1 MGVYHGPKCRQ
12 CRREGV
18 RLYLKGERCY
28 SDKCAIEH
36 RAYPPGEH
44 GQGRRPRK
52 ETQYGMQLREKQKA
66 RRIYGV
72 YERQFRNYFIKAAGR
87 QGVTGEILL
96 QMLETRLDN
105 VIYRVG
111 LAASRT
117 AARQLIRH
125 GHYQIN
131 GRPVDIPSYALRQ
144 GDIIEVRPASKN
156 VAAIKDNFE
165 NRRRT
170 EDQPWLEID
179 EKTMQARV
187 LQVPTRDQ
195 IPVPVQEQLIVEL
208 YSK

>member
-1 MGVYHGPKCRQ
+1 MGVYHGPKCKL

-28 SDKCAIEH
+28 SDKCAIEN

-52 ETQYGMQLREKQKA
+52 ETQYGTQLREKQKA
-66 RRIYGV
+66 RRIYGIM
-72 YERQFRNYFIKAAGR
+72 ERQFRNYFAKAAR
-87 QGVTGEILL
+87 KQGVTGEILL

-105 VIYRVG
+105 VIYRSG
-111 LAASRT
+111 LAASRS
-117 AARQLIRH
+117 AARQLIGH
-125 GHYQIN
+125 GHFTVN
-131 GRPVDIPSYALRQ
+131 GRPVDVASYPLKA
-144 GDIIEVRPASKN
+144 GDVIEVGAKSKK
-156 VAAIKDNFE
+156 VAAITDTFE

-179 EKTMQARV
+179 DKAVRVRV
-187 LQVPTRDQ
+187 LQVPTREQ
-195 IPVPVQEQLIVEL
+195 IPVPVQEQLVVEL

>member
-1 MGVYHGPKCRQ
+1 MGVYHGPKCKL

-28 SDKCAIEH
+28 SDKCAIEK

-52 ETQYGMQLREKQKA
+52 ETQYGTQLREKQKA

-72 YERQFRNYFIKAAGR
+72 YERQFRNYFEKAACR

-111 LAASRT
+111 MAGSRS

-125 GHYQIN
+125 GHFTVN
-131 GRPVDIPSYALRQ
+131 GRSADIPSFPVKA
-144 GDIIEVRPASKN
+144 GDVISVLAGSKK
-156 VAAIKDNFE
+156 VAAIKDTFE

-179 EKTMQARV
+179 DKAMTARV
-187 LQVPTRDQ
+187 LQMPTREQ

>member
-1 MGVYHGPKCRQ
+1 MAVYHGPKCKL

-52 ETQYGMQLREKQKA
+52 ETQYGTQLREKQKA

-72 YERQFRNYFIKAAGR
+72 FERQFRNYFYKAARR
-87 QGVTGEILL
+87 QGVTGELLL
-96 QMLETRLDN
+96 QLLETRLDN

-111 LAASRT
+111 MAASRT
-117 AARQLIRH
+117 AARQLIQH
-125 GHYQIN
+125 GHFQVN
-131 GRPVDIPSYALRQ
+131 GRPVDIPSYALKQ
-144 GDIIEVRPASKN
+144 GDVIEVLGESKK

-179 EKTMQARV
+179 EKAMRARI
-187 LQVPTRDQ
+187 LQMPTREQ